1 MHGVK
6 RYVIPDNSATE
17 IVAQL
22 ASPAANGG
30 AERQKNVPKQSIGR
44 RRIQMRDLFQD
55 FIIKVGVFNS
65 A

>member
-30 AERQKNVPKQSIGR
+30 AESQKNV
-44 RRIQMRDLFQD
+44 L
-55 FIIKVGVFNS
+55 
-65 A
+65 

>member
-17 IVAQL
+17 IVAQP

-30 AERQKNVPKQSIGR
+30 AERQKNVPKQSLDEFRCEIGSY
-44 RRIQMRDLFQD
+44 
-55 FIIKVGVFNS
+55 GVHL
-65 A
+65 